1 MIAAILIP
9 LLIQDSAPPRPALDD
24 VRTAGRVIGLEFTD
38 EELELMVRDV
48 GRALSG
54 FERLRAPH
62 IDNSVVPATT
72 FSPLLPGIGLRTW
85 TPPETTITFERS
97 ALRPADLEDLAFADI
112 PALAALVRAREVTCV
127 ELAELFLGRLE
138 RYDPELHF
146 VIAYTRER
154 ALAQAAAL
162 DRELDEGVYRGILHG
177 IPWGAKDL
185 LAVAGTPTTWG
196 AKPFEDQVLELDA
209 AVVQKLDA
217 AGAVLVAKLSL
228 GALAMG
234 DVWFGA
240 RTNNPWDVERGSSG
254 SSAGPASATAA
265 GCVPFAIGS
274 ETLGSIVSPS
284 TECGNSSLRPTF
296 GRVSR
301 HGAMALSWTM
311 DKLGPLCRSAQDAAI
326 VFAAIQGPDGR
337 DPTVYDL
344 PFEWTPDADVTG
356 WTIGVPKGAFE
367 GERSKRAARVLE
379 ELEALGV
386 GIVEVE
392 LPEYPVRAMLIVLH
406 AEAAAAFDELTRSG
420 HDDLLVRQGSGAW
433 PNRFRVARLIPA
445 VEYIRAQ
452 RLRTQLML
460 DMDRALAEVDVLVH
474 PSFAAGVLTITNL
487 TGHPTFVAPAG
498 FTEEGRPW
506 SISFTG
512 HLFDEGRLVSLAHAW
527 QRSTGYQDRHPT
539 LAFGRS
545 ETTSGGSGGR

>member
-1 MIAAILIP
+1 MIAALLLP
-9 LLIQDSAPPRPALDD
+9 LLAQDSTAQRPTIDD
-24 VRTAGRVIGLEFTD
+24 VRTAGRVIGLDFTD
-38 EELELMVRDV
+38 AELELMVRDV
-48 GRALSG
+48 GQTLAG
-54 FERLRAPH
+54 FERLREPH
-62 IDNSVVPATT
+62 LENSVLPAIT
-72 FSPLLPGIGLRTW
+72 FSPLVPGVSLRVW
-85 TPPETTITFERS
+85 TPPEGAVTFERS
-97 ALRPADLEDLAFADI
+97 AQRPADLVELAFADI
-112 PALAALVRAREVTCV
+112 PTLAALVRAREVSCV
-127 ELAELFLGRLE
+127 ELAEFFLERLE
-138 RYDPELHF
+138 RFDPELHF
-146 VIAYTRER
+146 VISTTRER

-162 DRELDEGVYRGILHG
+162 DQELEEGKYRGLLHG

-185 LAVAGTPTTWG
+185 LAVAGTRTTWG
-196 AKPFEDQVLELDA
+196 AKPFEDQVLDVDA
-209 AVVQKLDA
+209 AVVARLDA

-240 RTNNPWDVERGSSG
+240 RTNNPWDVTRGSSG
-254 SSAGPASATAA
+254 SSAGSASATAA

-301 HGAMALSWTM
+301 DGAMALSWTM
-311 DKLGPLCRSAQDAAI
+311 DKLGPICRSAQDAAL

-344 PFEWTPDADVTG
+344 PFQWTPNADVTG
-356 WTIGVPKGAFE
+356 WVIGIPKGAFE
-367 GERSKRAARVLE
+367 GERSERALRVLE
-379 ELEALGV
+379 ELEALGAD
-386 GIVEVE
+386 IVEVE
-392 LPEYPVRAMLIVLH
+392 LPEYPVREMLIVLH

-420 HDDLLVRQGSGAW
+420 ADDQLVRQSAGAW
-433 PNRFRVARLIPA
+433 PNSFRVARLIPA

-452 RLRTQLML
+452 RMRSQLML

-474 PSFAAGVLTITNL
+474 PSFASGVLTITNL

-498 FTEEGRPW
+498 FTESGRPW

-527 QRSTGYQDRHPT
+527 QSTTDYEDRHPD
-539 LAFGRS
+539 LAIEKVGAA
-545 ETTSGGSGGR
+545 EAGSGGR